1 MRNILIDAN
10 CQSGNDPARPLGGLV
25 ARFDIVGKGEGG
37 ARDTSGARRGKQEDS
52 PGPALA
58 IFTAAPTRRAATAR
72 RKSSRSDAETCCR
85 RRKGQLAATSRA
97 CPRSRRPDA
106 GREAGGDQGIHF
118 RARAPHEGS
127 LSSSRICVSQHES
140 ETSQLTDDHCGKR
153 RLNSM
158 RWHKTKKKSSK
169 EEKRDR
175 QADRLV
181 VRSS

>member
-58 IFTAAPTRRAATAR
+58 IFTAAPTRGAATAR
-72 RKSSRSDAETCCR
+72 RKS
-85 RRKGQLAATSRA
+85 
-97 CPRSRRPDA
+97 SRRPDA

-158 RWHKTKKKSSK
+158 RWHKTKKK
-169 EEKRDR
+169 
-175 QADRLV
+175 V
-181 VRSS
+181 VEGRKKG